1 MSRRNLQKLG
11 RTLLLRSFSRARARR
26 CLELSGSRW
35 ARRAFPVHGTATLN
49 VVAALLFISLATSA
63 EGASVTGVAISRA
76 IVRI

>member
-1 MSRRNLQKLG
+1 MSRRNIRRLG

-26 CLELSGSRW
+26 CLEISGSRW

-49 VVAALLFISLATSA
+49 VVAALLFISLAISA
-63 EGASVTGVAISRA
+63 DGASVTGFAISSA